1 MSKDEIFVTLKEMI
15 KEQFGRSEEEIDKQA
30 SIIDDLAADSLDIVE
45 LVMNVEEKF
54 KIEISDEDS
63 EKILTVEDLV
73 NYVYNNQ

>member
-1 MSKDEIFVTLKEMI
+1 MNKDDIFNKLKEMI
-15 KEQFGRSEEEIDKQA
+15 KEQFGTNENDINKES

-45 LVMNVEEKF
+45 LVMNVEEEF
-54 KIEISDEDS
+54 NIEISDEDS

>member
-1 MSKDEIFVTLKEMI
+1 MNKDEVYNTLKDMI
-15 KEQFGRSEEEIDKQA
+15 KEQFGKSEEEIRKDA

-45 LVMNVEEKF
+45 LVMNVEERF
-54 KIEISDEDS
+54 NIEISDEDS